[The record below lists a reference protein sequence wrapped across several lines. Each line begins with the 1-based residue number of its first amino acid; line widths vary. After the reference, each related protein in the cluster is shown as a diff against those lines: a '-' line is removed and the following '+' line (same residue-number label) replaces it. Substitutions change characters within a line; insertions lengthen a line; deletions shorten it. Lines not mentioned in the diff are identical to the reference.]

1 MTNANRDQI
10 EYWNSAEARRWV
22 EQQWRYDAMLE
33 PYARR
38 LLGAAEIAPHERVLD
53 VGCGTGTTTLAAAAG
68 AREALGVDISEPMIA
83 RARDQAREQGLAN
96 ARFEVADAQTAPFET
111 ELHDIVI
118 SRFGVMFFD
127 DPVAAFANLRKAMR
141 RNGRTVFVC
150 WQNLADNEWVLVPVT
165 AAAEHVPLPDVGEP
179 GAPGPFALGDAERL
193 RALLTRAGFGDVG
206 IQPLADS
213 IVLGGGGT
221 VDDVVDFFRSTSM
234 GRALF
239 ANAAPDDVARA
250 IDAVREAL
258 APYQTPEGVRL
269 GAAAW
274 LVSARTKPS

>member
-1 MTNANRDQI
+1 VTSANRDQI
-10 EYWNSAEARRWV
+10 EYWNSDEARRWV

-33 PYARR
+33 PYVRR
-38 LLGAAEIAPHERVLD
+38 LIGAAEIAPHERVLD

-83 RARDQAREQGLAN
+83 RARDRAREQSLSN

-111 ELHDIVI
+111 EFHDVVI

-127 DPVAAFANLRKAMR
+127 DPVAAFANLRTALGPD
-141 RNGRTVFVC
+141 GRIVFVC
-150 WQNLADNEWVLVPVT
+150 WQNLADSEWVLIPAM
-165 AAAEHVPLPDVGEP
+165 AAATHVPLPDLGEP
-179 GAPGPFALGDAERL
+179 GAPGSFALGDSERL
-193 RALLTRAGFGDVG
+193 RTVLTRAGFGHVA
-206 IQPLADS
+206 IQPVADS

-221 VDDVVDFFRSTSM
+221 VDDAIDFFRSSSM

-239 ANAAPDDVARA
+239 ADAAPVDAARA
-250 IDAVREAL
+250 IDAVREAM

-269 GAAAW
+269 PAAAW
-274 LVSARTKPS
+274 LVTATT

>member
-1 MTNANRDQI
+1 VTSANRDQI
-10 EYWNSAEARRWV
+10 AHWNSDEARRWV
-22 EQQWRYDAMLE
+22 DQQWRYDGMLE

-38 LLGAAEIAPHERVLD
+38 LLGAAEIAPDERVLD
-53 VGCGTGTTTLAAAAG
+53 VGCGTGTTTLAAAAE

-83 RARDQAREQGLAN
+83 RARDQAREQGLLN
-96 ARFEVADAQTAPFET
+96 VRFEVADAQTAPFEPAS
-111 ELHDIVI
+111 HDVVI

-127 DPVAAFANLRKAMR
+127 DPTAAFANVRRAMR
-141 RNGRTVFVC
+141 RDARIVFVC
-150 WQNLADNEWVLVPVT
+150 WQSLADNEWVLVPGM
-165 AAAEHVPLPDVGEP
+165 AAAAHVPLPDGGEP

-193 RALLTRAGFGDVG
+193 RVLLTRADFRDVG

-221 VDDVVDFFRSTSM
+221 VEDALDFFRHTGM

-239 ANAAPDDVARA
+239 ADAAPVDVARA
-250 IDAVREAL
+250 IDAVRDAL

-274 LVSARTKPS
+274 LVHARS

>member
-10 EYWNSAEARRWV
+10 EYWNSDKSRHWV

-33 PYARR
+33 PYAGR

-53 VGCGTGTTTLAAAAG
+53 VGCGTGTTTLAAAVG
-68 AREALGVDISEPMIA
+68 AQDALGVDISEPMIA
-83 RARDQAREQGLAN
+83 RARDRAREQGLQN
-96 ARFEVADAQTAPFET
+96 ARFEVADAQTAPFEADS
-111 ELHDIVI
+111 HDVVI

-127 DPVAAFANLRKAMR
+127 DPVAAFANMRTAVR

-150 WQNLADNEWVLVPVT
+150 WQNLADNDWVLVPGT
-165 AAAEHVPLPDVGEP
+165 AAAAHVPPPDVGES

-206 IQPLADS
+206 IQPLADA
-213 IVLGGGGT
+213 ILLGGVGT
-221 VDDVVDFFRSTSM
+221 VDDAVDFFRSTSM
-234 GRALF
+234 ARNLF
-239 ANAAPDDVARA
+239 AQASPDEVARA
-250 IDAVREAL
+250 IDAVRAAL
-258 APYQTPEGVRL
+258 APHETPEGVRL

-274 LVSARTKPS
+274 LVHARS